1 MKKTKVKK
9 QPSEVLLMGT
19 PSRNSDMLWFT
30 GFNASDPFPAFS
42 AHGKRIG
49 LIPLLEV
56 GRAKKESHL
65 DEILNLTEI
74 IKDLRKTNP
83 QADVADA
90 IVLAALN
97 EGIDMFRIPADFP
110 VGLFKRLESLGLKLI
125 PVTETDKTPL
135 FKNRSVKSRKEIQGI
150 KKGNLAACAGFERV
164 EQVLKESEITSAKK
178 LLWKGKILTAEIL
191 KNEIQVAVTKAGG
204 LLDIGLICA
213 PGDQSIDCHSSG
225 TGPIHAGEL
234 LVVDIFPRDIESLN
248 YGDMTRTYLKGKA
261 SSKQRK
267 LVETVLE
274 AQRRALKSIKANKK
288 GNQVHQVVVD
298 FFNKKGYLTKN
309 TKKGY
314 VGFFHGT
321 GHGLGLDIHEEPS
334 LATRNHKPLQ
344 PGQCVTVEPGL
355 YYWGIGGCRIE
366 DCVLVTKKGYEMLS
380 RHPYDWEIP

>member
-1 MKKTKVKK
+1 MKKTKAKK
-9 QPSEVLLMGT
+9 PVTEVLLMGT
-19 PSRNSDMLWFT
+19 PSKNSDLLWFT

-83 QADVADA
+83 RAGVADA

-97 EGIDMFRIPADFP
+97 EGIEAFRVPEEFP
-110 VGLFKRLESLGLKLI
+110 VSLYNHLQSLGLKLI
-125 PVTETDKTPL
+125 PVSENDKIPL
-135 FKNRSVKSRKEIQGI
+135 FRNRSIKTKKEIAGI
-150 KKGNLAACAGFERV
+150 KKGNIAATAGFLRV
-164 EQVLKESEITSAKK
+164 EEILKETEIASSKK
-178 LLWKGKILTAEIL
+178 LFWKGQKLTAEIL
-191 KNEIQVAVTKAGG
+191 KDEIQVAVTRAGG

-213 PGDQSIDCHSSG
+213 PGDQAIDCHSSG
-225 TGPIHAGEL
+225 TGPINAGQL
-234 LVVDIFPRDIESLN
+234 IVVDIFPRDRESFN

-261 SSKQRK
+261 SPKQRK

-274 AQRRALKSIKANKK
+274 AQRRALKSIKAKK
-288 GNQVHQVVVD
+288 SGASIHQQVVD
-298 FFNKKGYLTKN
+298 FFNKKGYR
-309 TKKGY
+309 TKKTKDGY

-321 GHGLGLDIHEEPS
+321 GHGLGFDIHEEPS
-334 LATRNHKPLQ
+334 LSSRYTQPLL

-355 YYWGIGGCRIE
+355 YYLGLGGCRIE
-366 DCVLVTKKGYEMLS
+366 DCVLITKNGCEMLS
-380 RHPYDWEIP
+380 KHPYDWEIP